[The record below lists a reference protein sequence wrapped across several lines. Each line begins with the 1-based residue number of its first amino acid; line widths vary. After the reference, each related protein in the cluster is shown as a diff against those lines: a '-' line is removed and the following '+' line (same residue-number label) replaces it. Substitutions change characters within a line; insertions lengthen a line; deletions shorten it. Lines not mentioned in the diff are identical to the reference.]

1 VEHARRLNHSSNSF
15 DRRHPQSPKETIVDV
30 LTLIQN
36 ETMERFAVLRQAF
49 AHKVKPSPASQAEVS
64 GQVPDDRAADGDSG
78 SRLGAVL
85 VLLIPVAGL
94 AWAGIG
100 WLLYRLVG

>member
-1 VEHARRLNHSSNSF
+1 
-15 DRRHPQSPKETIVDV
+15 
-30 LTLIQN
+30 
-36 ETMERFAVLRQAF
+36 MERFAVLRQAF
-49 AHKVKPSPASQAEVS
+49 AQKVKPSPASRAEVS
-64 GQVPDDRAADGDSG
+64 GEVPDGRTADGDSG

-100 WLLYRLVG
+100 WLLYRLVA

>member
-1 VEHARRLNHSSNSF
+1 
-15 DRRHPQSPKETIVDV
+15 
-30 LTLIQN
+30 
-36 ETMERFAVLRQAF
+36 MERFAVLRQAF
-49 AHKVKPSPASQAEVS
+49 AQKVKPSQASQASPAEVS
-64 GQVPDDRAADGDSG
+64 GQVPDGRTADGDSG

-100 WLLYRLVG
+100 WLLYRIVA

>member
-1 VEHARRLNHSSNSF
+1 
-15 DRRHPQSPKETIVDV
+15 
-30 LTLIQN
+30 
-36 ETMERFAVLRQAF
+36 MERFAVLRQAF
-49 AHKVKPSPASQAEVS
+49 AQKIKPPPASQAEVS
-64 GQVPDDRAADGDSG
+64 GQVPDDRTADDDSG

-100 WLLYRLVG
+100 WLLYRLIG